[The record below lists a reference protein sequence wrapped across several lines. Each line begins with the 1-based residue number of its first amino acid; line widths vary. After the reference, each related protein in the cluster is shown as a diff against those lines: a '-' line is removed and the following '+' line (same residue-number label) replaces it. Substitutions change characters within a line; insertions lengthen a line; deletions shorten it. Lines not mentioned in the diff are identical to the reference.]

1 MTFKIFTVKKIKILN
16 TNHLVVRC
24 KLNNVFGKF
33 IIDTGASNSCVDL
46 SSKDKFNI
54 ICKKSNEQASSANGD
69 INNIFYS
76 TKNNLKINKLE
87 IDDFNILLFDMNHIN
102 NSLNKKNIK
111 EINGIIGG
119 DILKKFNAKI
129 DYKNKE
135 LRLDF

>member
-1 MTFKIFTVKKIKILN
+1 MTFKLFTVEKIKILN
-16 TNHLVVRC
+16 TNHLIIKC
-24 KLNNVFGKF
+24 KLNNVFGRF

-54 ICKKSNEQASSANGD
+54 ICIESNEQASSANSD
-69 INNIFYS
+69 IDDIFYS
-76 TKNNLKINKLE
+76 SKNNLKINNLE
-87 IDDFNILLFDMNHIN
+87 IDEFNILLFDMNHIN
-102 NSLNKKNIK
+102 DSLNKKNIK

-135 LRLDF
+135 LRLNF